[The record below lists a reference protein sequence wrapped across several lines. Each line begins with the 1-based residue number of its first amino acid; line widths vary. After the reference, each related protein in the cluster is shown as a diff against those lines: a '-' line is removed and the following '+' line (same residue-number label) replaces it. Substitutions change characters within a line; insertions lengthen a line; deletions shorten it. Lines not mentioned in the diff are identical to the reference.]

1 MKRQIKILL
10 ICLLAALLLS
20 GCALKTVDEMYRIP
34 KRSETENHLQSAID
48 SAMEGMEY
56 AAPVAG
62 ENQQTVQM
70 ADLDGDG
77 EDEYLLFAK
86 SGTELPLQVM
96 IFERRDETFSL
107 SAKIE
112 SNGSVFE
119 QVEYVNID
127 DRPGVELV
135 VGKRVS
141 DQVLRSL
148 SVYTFKD
155 GQPEQ
160 LLSASYQKFLT
171 CDLEPGEASELMLI
185 KPVEAEA
192 TNGVAA
198 LYQFRDGQMTRSREA
213 ELSSPADAVKR
224 IMVST
229 LESGEPA
236 VYVASSLDGTA
247 VITDIFA
254 VKFGKF
260 SNISFSNESGTSV
273 QTLRNYYVYADD
285 VDGDGVLELPNL
297 ITMKPMEQTRL
308 ANQQYLIR
316 WYSMDLYGKETDKLY
331 TFHNFL
337 GGWYLE
343 LDGDWASRVS
353 VVQEGNRYLF
363 YLWDEAFE
371 NSELM
376 LTVYSLTGGNRE
388 EEASI
393 DGRFLLHRTD
403 SVVYAA
409 SFETDTMLATQDE
422 MISAFQLIHVDWKT
436 GET

>member
-1 MKRQIKILL
+1 MKRRMKIFLF
-10 ICLLAALLLS
+10 CLFAALLLN

-34 KRSETENHLQSAID
+34 KRSETESHLQSAID
-48 SAMEGMEY
+48 AAMVGMEY
-56 AAPVAG
+56 AAPVSG
-62 ENQQTVQM
+62 ENQQTLQM

-86 SGTELPLQVM
+86 SSTELPLQIL
-96 IFERRDETFSL
+96 IFDREDETFSL

-127 DRPGVELV
+127 DRPGMELV
-135 VGKRVS
+135 IGKRVS
-141 DQVLRSL
+141 DQVVRSL
-148 SVYTFKD
+148 SVYTFPF

-160 LLSASYQKFLT
+160 LLSANYQKFLT
-171 CDLEPGEASELMLI
+171 CNLESGEGSELMLI
-185 KPVEAEA
+185 KAGEAEA
-192 TNGVAA
+192 DNGVAV
-198 LYQFRDGQMTRSREA
+198 LYWFRDGQMIRSREA
-213 ELSSPADAVKR
+213 ELSSSADAVKR
-224 IMVST
+224 IMVSA
-229 LESGEPA
+229 LNGGQSA
-236 VYVASSLDGTA
+236 VYVASSLDGNA

-254 VKFGKF
+254 MKYGKF
-260 SNISFSNESGTSV
+260 TNISFSNESGTSV

-285 VDGDGVLELPNL
+285 VDNDGVLELPNL

-316 WYSMDLYGKETDKLY
+316 WYAMDLDGKETDKLY

-343 LDGDWASRVS
+343 LDGDWANRVS

-363 YLWDEAFE
+363 YIWDEAFE
-371 NSELM
+371 YNQLV
-376 LTVYSLTGGNRE
+376 LTIYSLTGGNRE
-388 EEASI
+388 EEAVSE
-393 DGRFLLHRTD
+393 GRFLLHRTD

-409 SFETDTMLATQDE
+409 SVETDDLRVTQDE
-422 MISAFQLIHVDWKT
+422 LISAFQLIHVDWKT